1 MSFNIPEYRKRSAY
15 EIWHDIGNK
24 SRTFQ
29 YFATQV
35 TPDGRRDISN
45 ILHASGENT
54 FEHSIMILPQ
64 PMGNTYGSGLETHV
78 GFSLNL
84 EHREDVFAIAEM
96 FEELLSIAKS
106 MEDEAYCGDR
116 SARILKQGR
125 LYAFETRITLS
136 SLQAIVADEKGELVP
151 QLSPIAKPHSNCFT
165 IHVIVDGEL
174 VKLADFS
181 LYAGIRSAYLVGHD
195 LAVLRAILNGVPEE
209 DIARMVPESIAYC
222 SVSSKAATEIV
233 ERLMPKG

>member
-1 MSFNIPEYRKRSAY
+1 MSFTIPEYSQRSAH

-29 YFATQV
+29 YFATQI
-35 TPDGRRDISN
+35 TPDGRNDISN

-64 PMGNTYGSGLETHV
+64 PMGNPYGSGLETHV

-96 FEELLSIAKS
+96 FEELVSTAKS
-106 MEDEAYCGDR
+106 MDDSAYCGER
-116 SARILKQGR
+116 SVRILKQGS
-125 LYAFETRITLS
+125 LYAFETCITLS
-136 SLQAIVADEKGELVP
+136 RLQAIVADEKGKPIP
-151 QLSPIAKPHSNCFT
+151 QISPIAKPHANCFT
-165 IHVIVDGEL
+165 IHVIVDGEM

-181 LYAGIRSAYLVGHD
+181 LYAGMRSAYLVAHD

-209 DIARMVPESIAYC
+209 DIARMVSEGIAHCSI
-222 SVSSKAATEIV
+222 SSKGAAEIA